1 MRSQSGV
8 HYFFEGFSLIT
19 TKGLKR
25 FVFIPLAIN
34 LILFSVAF
42 YFLFGQIEYGISY
55 VVGLI
60 PEWLGWVRT
69 AINFFLWP
77 LAVISVLLIFALIFG
92 TLANWIAAPFNGVLS
107 EKVERHLTGQ
117 AMGDES
123 VLALIKDIPR
133 TLSREVT
140 KLLWYIPRALG
151 FLLLFIFIPIFGQI
165 LWFLFS
171 AWMMA
176 IQYCDYPYDNH
187 KINFKPM
194 QLHLSQHKGKAMSF
208 GIMVNVFSLIPVVNF
223 IIMPVAICGATA
235 LWVNELRD
243 EALSPRT

>member
-235 LWVNELRD
+235 LWVSELRD